1 MSFPSVY
8 NPAIAN
14 PADQE
19 NITLAKILDA
29 TSGVAYDYELSNFVA
44 ADKPGTIVI
53 KNGSQVLK
61 TLTLSYDGSNNLTS
75 IVRS

>member
-29 TSGVAYDYELSNFVA
+29 TSGVAYDYELTDYVA
-44 ADKPGTIVI
+44 ADKPGTVII
-53 KNGSQVLK
+53 KNGDEVLK
-61 TLTLSYDGSNNLTS
+61 TLTISYDESNNLIS

>member
-8 NPAIAN
+8 NPAVAN
-14 PADQE
+14 LADQD
-19 NITLAKILDA
+19 NIALAKILDA
-29 TSGVAYDYELSNFVA
+29 TSGVAYDYVLSNFVA